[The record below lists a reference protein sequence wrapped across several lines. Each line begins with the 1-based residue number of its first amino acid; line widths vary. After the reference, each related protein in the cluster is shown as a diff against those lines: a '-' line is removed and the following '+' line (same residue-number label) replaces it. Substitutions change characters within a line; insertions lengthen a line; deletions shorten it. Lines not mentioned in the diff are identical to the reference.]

1 MAFRR
6 ALALGLLVA
15 TAATLPGVRPARA
28 EDLPPRSHALLLLRV
43 MAYDRNVRQRAGS
56 TLTVV
61 LLSQPGDR
69 GSEERTSA
77 LREAFES
84 VAREV
89 VVEGL
94 PVRVKVLPY
103 RGIAALEE
111 ELDSLHPTLLL
122 LDPELAPALP
132 DVVHLT
138 RRRGVTTAGT
148 RAMALGGAA
157 VGVAARAGRATL
169 YVNLAGAR
177 AEGAS
182 FDPALLDLCEVIR
195 E

>member
-1 MAFRR
+1 MPLRR
-6 ALALGLLVA
+6 ALALGLLLA
-15 TAATLPGVRPARA
+15 TAVALPGPRSARA

-69 GSEERTSA
+69 GSEQRTSA

-94 PVRVKVLPY
+94 PVRVKVVPY
-103 RGIAALEE
+103 RGLAGLEE
-111 ELDSLHPTLLL
+111 ELDSLHPILIQ

-132 DVVHLT
+132 DIIALT
-138 RRRGVTTAGT
+138 RRRGVTTAGS
-148 RAMALGGAA
+148 RAMAAAGAA
-157 VGVAARAGRATL
+157 VGVAAQGGRATL

-182 FDPALLDLCEVIR
+182 FDPALLELCEVIR